1 MMGILIEHQSN
12 FRLLSEEQLRF
23 YPNLEKLTVQNSGLS
38 VITANAFAFTRRLR
52 EINVRHNK
60 LSILHWRLFTG
71 LKLIEL

>member
-1 MMGILIEHQSN
+1 MTPFKYLLVKIELICKLGYFIEHQSN

-52 EINVRHNK
+52 EM
-60 LSILHWRLFTG
+60 
-71 LKLIEL
+71 